1 MTITPT
7 PLRLLIVD
15 DEAPARARLR
25 DLLGDIA
32 ADLPHR
38 IVGEAADGIEAL
50 EWLAQPNHE
59 ADIVLVDIRMPRLDG
74 IGFALQL
81 AARGEAHSKVPAII
95 FTTAYDQYAV
105 QAFELNAI
113 DYLLKPVRAARL
125 LAALSKFVRHP
136 SPPEPLVFRA
146 LAPEGRQ
153 HLTST
158 ERGRI
163 LLVPLADILY
173 LRAEQKYVTARTA
186 EREYLIEESLTHL
199 ESEFSTCFLRI
210 HRNCLV
216 ARTALAGVAREIQ
229 PDGETG
235 WVVLLRDLSEQLPV
249 SRRQWPQ
256 VKALLKDEA

>member
-1 MTITPT
+1 MSATPT
-7 PLRLLIVD
+7 PSLRVLIVD

-32 ADLPHR
+32 TELPNC
-38 IVGEAADGIEAL
+38 IVGEASDGIEAL
-50 EWLAQPNHE
+50 EWLAQ
-59 ADIVLVDIRMPRLDG
+59 ADHVADVALVDIRMPRLDG

-81 AARGEAHSKVPAII
+81 AARKEIPEKAPAII

-105 QAFELNAI
+105 QAFELNAV
-113 DYLLKPVRAARL
+113 DYLLKPVRVARL
-125 LAALSKFVRHP
+125 LAALGKVVRHP
-136 SPPEPLVFRA
+136 SDPLAFRS

-199 ESEFSTCFLRI
+199 ESEFSSSFLRI

-216 ARTALAGVAREIQ
+216 ARAALAGVSRDIQ
-229 PDGETG
+229 PDGETS
-235 WVVLLRDLSEQLPV
+235 WAILLRDLPEKLPV

-256 VKALLKDEA
+256 VKALLKDET